1 MTTGPR
7 AGEADDQEEG
17 QDEGPQPWV
26 AADNGGSDIPVAV
39 GIFVATV
46 VGTPVKG
53 DMDNIYVFGYYCQ
66 ALVLIPIISPPESK
80 PLVTHPD
87 PNLGDGG

>member
-1 MTTGPR
+1 MTLLCNDEILELSSTPVSSEACSHVTTGPGS
-7 AGEADDQEEG
+7 GEADDQEEG

-46 VGTPVKG
+46 VGTPVKKRYG
-53 DMDNIYVFGYYCQ
+53 QYMYLD
-66 ALVLIPIISPPESK
+66 IIVK
-80 PLVTHPD
+80 P
-87 PNLGDGG
+87 

>member
-1 MTTGPR
+1 MTTGPG

-46 VGTPVKG
+46 VGTPVKR
-53 DMDNIYVFGYYCQ
+53 DMDNIC
-66 ALVLIPIISPPESK
+66 ICSPPESK
-80 PLVTHPD
+80 PLVTHPN
-87 PNLGDGG
+87 PNPGDLG